1 MDNHNKPKRKPHRK
15 SKNQKRLEEYKRI
28 GRTLGIQGIRS
39 EDCLFEVLKKAMTKL
54 DLMLYTNERLESQI
68 RELIASRSTGNLGQ
82 DQVEKQVLIRN
93 TAPHVREQ
101 LIFKLRNQIKDLKEE
116 NKNLEMQVEHFKEQI
131 FDDLK

>member
-1 MDNHNKPKRKPHRK
+1 MDNHNITKRKPHRK

-68 RELIASRSTGNLGQ
+68 RELIASRSTGNLEH

-93 TAPHVREQ
+93 TPPHVREQ
-101 LIFKLRNQIKDLKEE
+101 LISRLRHQIKSLKEE
-116 NKNLEMQVEHFKEQI
+116 IQDLKMQVKELS
-131 FDDLK
+131 FDE